1 MNRIAHL
8 LAASLMA
15 IVMLLSG
22 CTFSAHRN
30 ETVERLNHRAF
41 DFRYTN
47 LDSVVHYAK
56 LALAESEGY
65 ATGKSEAYNNMALA
79 SLMRQDFPTAEKYY
93 SLSLK
98 SSNNQLEHLISEV
111 GMMRLCQRTASNK
124 RFFDHY
130 NKAARSISHLREE
143 IDVLDKHDLGRLN
156 VAESDYHLA
165 ASTHFYYMQQEDR
178 ARAELLKLD

>member
-65 ATGKSEAYNNMALA
+65 ATGKSEA
-79 SLMRQDFPTAEKYY
+79 
-93 SLSLK
+93 
-98 SSNNQLEHLISEV
+98 
-111 GMMRLCQRTASNK
+111 
-124 RFFDHY
+124 
-130 NKAARSISHLREE
+130 
-143 IDVLDKHDLGRLN
+143 
-156 VAESDYHLA
+156 
-165 ASTHFYYMQQEDR
+165 
-178 ARAELLKLD
+178 